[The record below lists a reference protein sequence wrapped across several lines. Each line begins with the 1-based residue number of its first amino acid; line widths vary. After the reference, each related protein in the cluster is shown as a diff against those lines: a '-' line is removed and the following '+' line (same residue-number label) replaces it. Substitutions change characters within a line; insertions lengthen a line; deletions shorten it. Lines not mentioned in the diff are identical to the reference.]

1 MPAPKQNLSAFQIWR
16 KCNLP
21 SGDCTAQSK
30 LRVHLCTCSAGF
42 SSSVGSTTADSA
54 CFISLFAIFSF
65 GTLMPQISDHLVNT
79 SLAFMV

>member
-54 CFISLFAIFSF
+54 CFI
-65 GTLMPQISDHLVNT
+65 
-79 SLAFMV
+79 

>member
-42 SSSVGSTTADSA
+42 SSSVGS
-54 CFISLFAIFSF
+54 ISLFAIFIF

-79 SLAFMV
+79 SLAFVV